1 MFWDVGVVEL
11 EPNFPARSLI
21 MKRIIS
27 FFLLV
32 MLVSLIP
39 LTTVAAQSA
48 DAPQVR
54 AVLFWSKTCG
64 HCHYVIT
71 EVFPPLQTQYGDQL
85 EIVMIELDSEA
96 AAQRFY
102 AAGAAMGLAP
112 ETMGVPLLIIGDH
125 LLVGSQQIPEE
136 LPSLIDSYLA
146 AGGVDIPA
154 IPGLEGLALSAA
166 DPAPAEATAVPESLS
181 AEAEAAAAA
190 FAAETQGISGSV
202 PAFLLLVT
210 MPMALIVVGVLLV
223 MARRGRITPPQGQW
237 VSWAIPILSLIG
249 LGVAG
254 YLAYVETQMVEA
266 VCGPIGDCNAVQ
278 SSSYAQLFGI
288 PIGVIG
294 VVGYLAILGAWVW
307 GRSGSA
313 TGRALLLG
321 MAMVGV
327 IFSIYLTYLEL
338 FIIEA
343 VCLWCLSSAVI
354 VTLIM
359 LAAAAGPAAS
369 WLPPPAKRSY
379 RRAAN

>member
-278 SSSYAQLFGI
+278 SSSYAQLFGL

-338 FIIEA
+338 FIVEA

>member
-166 DPAPAEATAVPESLS
+166 DPAPAEATAVPEALS

-338 FIIEA
+338 FIIAA

-354 VTLIM
+354 MTLIM

>member
-11 EPNFPARSLI
+11 EPNLPARSLI

-166 DPAPAEATAVPESLS
+166 DPAPAEATAVPEALS

-278 SSSYAQLFGI
+278 SSSYAQLFGL

-313 TGRALLLG
+313 TARALLLG

-354 VTLIM
+354 ATLIM